1 MLKRAEARLHPK
13 DFGPIETLFD
23 DSPEGTA
30 LLEKPQQA
38 VTALLGRYPDA
49 NTIKLHPADVP
60 FFIQLCKTLGKP
72 VNFVP
77 VIDKDVRRWWRSD
90 SLWQAHDAR
99 YEADQV
105 CIIPGTQS
113 VAGITRVDEP
123 VGELLDR
130 FEQASIDD
138 VLAAG
143 AEPVSVVTRRQARA
157 DVTGPLA
164 VVLDSPDVLW
174 AGRTS
179 INPVH
184 RIGAPAKWQVNENRS
199 ATHPSTGARL
209 EVAEDET
216 VTLSVP
222 LSDTW
227 IQIRFT
233 LPSCTVDGGMPVVTV
248 EDASNAMRSV
258 LAIAAGADGPD
269 SLPAVHDNTAEV
281 TVAWNPEK
289 VADHTGVTATFGAPL
304 APGLTLVPDAL
315 VGLCWPAVFAA
326 IGSAVTDEGF
336 PVVEG
341 LLSLVHLD
349 HAAHLLAA
357 DAEDAS
363 RIDRHRNG
371 FGGHRHRVRPRCAGY
386 GHHQERR
393 RHHTGHPRGAVRD
406 PRPHGRHRA
415 HRSAARGRGDD
426 RQRDRYAAASA
437 S

>member
-1 MLKRAEARLHPK
+1 M
-13 DFGPIETLFD
+13 IE
-23 DSPEGTA
+23 A
-30 LLEKPQQA
+30 LLEKPEQA
-38 VTALLGRYPDA
+38 ITALLDRYPDA

-130 FEQASIDD
+130 FEQASIDE

-184 RIGAPAKWQVNENRS
+184 RIGAPAKWQVNQNRS

-209 EVAEDET
+209 EVAEDST

-227 IQIRFT
+227 IR
-233 LPSCTVDGGMPVVTV
+233 DPVHAAVLHGRRRDARGHRRGRV
-248 EDASNAMRSV
+248 ERDA
-258 LAIAAGADGPD
+258 
-269 SLPAVHDNTAEV
+269 
-281 TVAWNPEK
+281 
-289 VADHTGVTATFGAPL
+289 FGA
-304 APGLTLVPDAL
+304 GD
-315 VGLCWPAVFAA
+315 
-326 IGSAVTDEGF
+326 
-336 PVVEG
+336 
-341 LLSLVHLD
+341 
-349 HAAHLLAA
+349 
-357 DAEDAS
+357 
-363 RIDRHRNG
+363 
-371 FGGHRHRVRPRCAGY
+371 
-386 GHHQERR
+386 RR
-393 RHHTGHPRGAVRD
+393 RRRRSRQSARGA
-406 PRPHGRHRA
+406 
-415 HRSAARGRGDD
+415 
-426 RQRDRYAAASA
+426 
-437 S
+437 